1 MAHTFP
7 LHLVLQLPPAAW
19 TPAMGIVWTLTLS
32 SSTQFTATQGAALLL
47 SGLVAW
53 LGEWVIDSS
62 FNTSTSE

>member
-53 LGEWVIDSS
+53 LGGMAW
-62 FNTSTSE
+62 